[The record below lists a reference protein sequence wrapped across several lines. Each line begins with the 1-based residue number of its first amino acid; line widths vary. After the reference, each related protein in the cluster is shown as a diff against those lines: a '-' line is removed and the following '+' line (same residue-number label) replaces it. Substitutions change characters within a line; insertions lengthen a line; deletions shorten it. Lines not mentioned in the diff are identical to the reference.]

1 MERQCRDSL
10 WAWKTKGK
18 VDWAGYKIKVEEK
31 MDSFAVQ
38 MSCGRNWSARERYAM
53 FLKHLNEAAEE
64 SLKKVYH
71 KGQMHSKRKKHS
83 WWDEEVKEAIKKR
96 REACREH
103 RKYSRLNQSFP
114 EVIARE
120 KVEEK
125 WEKYL
130 QAKQNAKDLVAE
142 KENKKEMKCW
152 KSLRKREGMV
162 AVIFGEK

>member
-1 MERQCRDSL
+1 MFWESNDGYKMEQRSGEEASSLKGQSRDSL

-18 VDWAGYKIKVEEK
+18 VDCPGYKIKVEEK

-83 WWDEEVKEAIKKR
+83 WWDEEAKEAIKK
-96 REACREH
+96 
-103 RKYSRLNQSFP
+103 
-114 EVIARE
+114 
-120 KVEEK
+120 
-125 WEKYL
+125 
-130 QAKQNAKDLVAE
+130 
-142 KENKKEMKCW
+142 
-152 KSLRKREGMV
+152 
-162 AVIFGEK
+162 